1 MRETGTEQQR
11 QGVVEAAA
19 PERTAA
25 PPPPRDDD
33 YSPRRWFAAGALGVT
48 AAVGVVMG
56 GAFGEIHPT
65 LAVFTAVIIGF
76 FSMAAFAP
84 HRQIRLLRQLREER
98 AAMALLADKLR
109 RMNLSSRDEPLS
121 QLVLDRDDEL
131 GDLSRAIRD
140 RLAEAIVA
148 RIEARQLHRTMES
161 AVRRETDRLTAQLR
175 REAMTDPLTGLG
187 NRRSLQHQVDRML
200 RCEIGLPRTIAAM
213 AIDIDLFKVVNDE
226 LGHDVGDRCLV
237 FLGELLRSNLG
248 PDDCA
253 MRIGGDEV
261 AILLPGMSLVE
272 AETFAQRLA
281 SLFAQMP
288 WPHTQLAHPSL
299 SIGLACDRPATPDEL
314 DELIHRADEALYRS
328 KRAGRARITSWRD
341 YRGAA

>member
-1 MRETGTEQQR
+1 MNDGAIEQR
-11 QGVVEAAA
+11 RTASDAVASDRAA
-19 PERTAA
+19 PAA
-25 PPPPRDDD
+25 VQRSDDF
-33 YSPRRWFAAGALGVT
+33 SPRRWFAAGALGVT

-98 AAMALLADKLR
+98 AAMALLAEKLR

-121 QLVLDRDDEL
+121 QLVLDRNDEL

-148 RIEARQLHRTMES
+148 HIEARQLHRTMES

-175 REAMTDPLTGLG
+175 RDAMTDPLTGLG

-200 RCEIGLPRTIAAM
+200 RCEIGLPRPITAM
-213 AIDIDLFKVVNDE
+213 AIDIDLFKLVNDE
-226 LGHDVGDRCLV
+226 LGHDEGDRCLV
-237 FLGELLRSNLG
+237 CLGELLRSNLG
-248 PDDCA
+248 AEDCA
-253 MRIGGDEV
+253 MRIGGDEIAV
-261 AILLPGMSLVE
+261 LLPGMILGDAE
-272 AETFAQRLA
+272 AFAQRLA
-281 SLFAQMP
+281 SLYAQMP
-288 WPHTQLAHPSL
+288 WPHPHPAHPSL
-299 SIGLACDRPATPDEL
+299 SIGLASGRPTNPDEL